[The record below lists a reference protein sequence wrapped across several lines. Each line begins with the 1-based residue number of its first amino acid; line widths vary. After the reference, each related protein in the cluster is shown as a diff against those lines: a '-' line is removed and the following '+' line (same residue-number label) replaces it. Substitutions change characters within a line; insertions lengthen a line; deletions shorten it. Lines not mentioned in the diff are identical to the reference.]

1 MPESKVRV
9 SGADSWGKSVPNVWT
24 TNSEGPP
31 SELSPGS
38 SNDGSSGGSRTKSP
52 LSVNL
57 VGLPWYATGGQDR
70 ALAGQQHSARAEV
83 ASESRREGRQGTE
96 LQ

>member
-1 MPESKVRV
+1 MFLAKAGNAQ

-38 SNDGSSGGSRTKSP
+38 SNDAA
-52 LSVNL
+52 L
-57 VGLPWYATGGQDR
+57 VVVER
-70 ALAGQQHSARAEV
+70 
-83 ASESRREGRQGTE
+83 SRR
-96 LQ
+96 